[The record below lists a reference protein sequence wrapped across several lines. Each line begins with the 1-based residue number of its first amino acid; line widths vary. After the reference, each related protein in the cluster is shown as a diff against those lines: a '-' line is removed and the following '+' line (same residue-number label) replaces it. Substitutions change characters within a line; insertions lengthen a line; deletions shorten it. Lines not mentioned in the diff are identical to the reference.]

1 MIGRLVKLLGEPNLV
16 RAGFLFGMAG
26 LAALGFTYGVP
37 LLLMVSAIAMCGM
50 GVIRPALTSLITQR
64 AARSE
69 QGVVL
74 GLTQSLNSVSAIVAP
89 AIGGLLIDHSLLA
102 AWALLAAGITGAAL
116 LF

>member
-1 MIGRLVKLLGEPNLV
+1 
-16 RAGFLFGMAG
+16 
-26 LAALGFTYGVP
+26 LAALGFTYSVP
-37 LLLMVSAIAMCGM
+37 LLLLVAAVSSSGT
-50 GVIRPALTSLITQR
+50 GVIRPALTSLITQK

-74 GLTQSLNSVSAIVAP
+74 GLTQSLNSIAAIVAP

-102 AWALLAAGITGAAL
+102 GWALSAAGICGVAL